1 MATLTVLTQLVHLA
15 VHVSLVIVEQM
26 EPLAQVG
33 VLHNCSTVKSTA
45 ISTLVD
51 IYFMDLLM
59 FRGSEYMVLQPREQ
73 SGFGEASLRY
83 LIFTRC
89 TCILH
94 VI

>member
-33 VLHNCSTVKSTA
+33 VSHNCSTVKSTG

-59 FRGSEYMVLQPREQ
+59 FRESEYMVLQPREQ
-73 SGFGEASLRY
+73 SGFCEASLRY